1 MMWMREITGMRLP
14 FGLNWTYS
22 LFLLAFLS
30 IQPVFG
36 YEKSASVGVST
47 GFYDVKDN
55 QNADENHNYY
65 SYFLEYKV
73 DNYLLKGQMHHSSHG
88 DFQRYFGLEAGYQ
101 YEFNDI
107 YSVYPILGV
116 DFIDSGVD
124 SKLGLG
130 FSVSVSDYFDIFIE
144 NKFSRSNPYGDYF
157 VEAGL
162 TFNLSGFDESHVT
175 PNNTEVEEV
184 MPQSVVLND
193 SDSLLEDDMTD
204 VSPLRVC
211 TEPYVIVYGDT
222 LSKIAREC
230 QVYLKEL
237 LFWNPK
243 FQSNPDLIYPNQ
255 VVTFK

>member
-1 MMWMREITGMRLP
+1 MRLP

-116 DFIDSGVD
+116 DLLIVESTASWDWDFQCQYQITSIFLLKT
-124 SKLGLG
+124 S
-130 FSVSVSDYFDIFIE
+130 SVA
-144 NKFSRSNPYGDYF
+144 RT
-157 VEAGL
+157 L
-162 TFNLSGFDESHVT
+162 WR
-175 PNNTEVEEV
+175 
-184 MPQSVVLND
+184 
-193 SDSLLEDDMTD
+193 LL
-204 VSPLRVC
+204 C
-211 TEPYVIVYGDT
+211 
-222 LSKIAREC
+222 
-230 QVYLKEL
+230 
-237 LFWNPK
+237 
-243 FQSNPDLIYPNQ
+243 
-255 VVTFK
+255 